1 MKESLQII
9 QTVVFLFF
17 AIGGGYWL
25 SSSLK
30 KNAAQQRN
38 EHLKSAMVFAS
49 QGVIAAQSFFDKTG
63 EQQEE
68 KAINILVSRLKT
80 NNLLKFFTQD
90 QINMLIKEA
99 YGINKAN
106 GSLDKID
113 KLYM

>member
-1 MKESLQII
+1 MNETLQIV

-17 AIGGGYWL
+17 AMGGGYWL

-49 QGVIAAQSFFDKTG
+49 QGVITAQSFFDKTG

-80 NNLLKFFTQD
+80 NNLSKFFTQD
-90 QINMLIKEA
+90 QIKMLIKEA

>member
-1 MKESLQII
+1 MNETLQIV

-17 AIGGGYWL
+17 AMGGGYWL

-49 QGVIAAQSFFDKTG
+49 QGVITAQSFFDKTG

-90 QINMLIKEA
+90 QIKMLIKEA

>member
-1 MKESLQII
+1 MKETLQIV

-38 EHLKSAMVFAS
+38 EHLKSAMTFAS

-68 KAINILVSRLKT
+68 KAINILVSRLES

-90 QINMLIKEA
+90 QIKMLIKEA

-113 KLYM
+113 KLDM

>member
-1 MKESLQII
+1 MKETLQVVQTII
-9 QTVVFLFF
+9 FLFF
-17 AIGGGYWL
+17 AVGGGYWL
-25 SSSLK
+25 SSTLK

-38 EHLKSAMVFAS
+38 EHIKSAMTFAS
-49 QGVIAAQSFFDKTG
+49 QGVITAQSFFDKTG

-90 QINMLIKEA
+90 QIKMLIKEA

-113 KLYM
+113 KLDM

>member
-1 MKESLQII
+1 MKEPLQIV
-9 QTVVFLFF
+9 QTVIFLFF
-17 AIGGGYWL
+17 AVGGGYWL

-49 QGVIAAQSFFDKTG
+49 QGVITAQSFFDKTG

-80 NNLLKFFTQD
+80 NNLSKFFTQD
-90 QINMLIKEA
+90 QIKMLIKEA